1 MLKLKKPKS
10 QSNTACICLWPC
22 FILVPGAKP
31 CTKFLTYTLDP
42 HSLPKLHPGMAVCL
56 LKPLFKF
63 RSTFEAWNR
72 NVGGENDDDDIT
84 EGVSVCTS
92 QVQPKGTDHGTS
104 LSNASAPYIR
114 IICQGIRRVGIFAGM
129 FMVGT
134 TPSKGIW
141 HVLIRPGWP
150 GNPLDQVTLD
160 ILSAWQL
167 NLILTRRAR
176 SQGPQ
181 QIQTTKAISLY
192 WLVHSAA
199 YIKRR
204 GAKLGTIILVPI

>member
-1 MLKLKKPKS
+1 MLKFKKPKS

-104 LSNASAPYIR
+104 ISNASAPYIR
-114 IICQGIRRVGIFAGM
+114 IYVKVFAVSAFLPACLWWGLHQVKEFDMYWFDQDDQEIPWTKWPLIFWARGSSISSWRGGPGPRDPNRYKQQKQFHSTGWCIRLHTSREEVQNWG
-129 FMVGT
+129 
-134 TPSKGIW
+134 PSF
-141 HVLIRPGWP
+141 
-150 GNPLDQVTLD
+150 
-160 ILSAWQL
+160 
-167 NLILTRRAR
+167 
-176 SQGPQ
+176 
-181 QIQTTKAISLY
+181 
-192 WLVHSAA
+192 
-199 YIKRR
+199 
-204 GAKLGTIILVPI
+204 